1 MTIKDD
7 YYQMKVGD
15 WNVYIDRSDD
25 CVQLWWKA
33 KDLDGDVFPVEMQ
46 MTRSGAVHLA
56 EVLLKAV
63 RQLENK

>member
-33 KDLDGDVFPVEMQ
+33 KDLDGDAFPVEMQ

-63 RQLENK
+63 RQLEGK